1 MDKQARK
8 ILSVFNDRTINEQ
21 NVRQIA
27 FYSVHNATD
36 EALAVLM
43 AYAYWL
49 DKEAQNMQEY
59 HYQWK
64 GL

>member
-8 ILSVFNDRTINEQ
+8 ILSVFNDRTINEY
-21 NVRQIA
+21 NVRQVA
-27 FYSVHNATD
+27 FWCVHNA
-36 EALAVLM
+36 EAESLAVLM
-43 AYAYWL
+43 AFAYWL
-49 DKEAQNMQEY
+49 DKEAQNMREY